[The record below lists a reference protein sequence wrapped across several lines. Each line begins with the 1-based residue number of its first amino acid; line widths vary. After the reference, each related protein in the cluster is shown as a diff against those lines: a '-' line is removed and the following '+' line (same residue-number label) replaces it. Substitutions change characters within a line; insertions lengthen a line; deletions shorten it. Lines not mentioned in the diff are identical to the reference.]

1 MVGLIRRG
9 ENALKERMTAL
20 AAIMLTVPMIV
31 VMELI
36 ISRFLSD
43 EANAA
48 RNRDLMYWYR

>member
-1 MVGLIRRG
+1 MVGLIMRG

-43 EANAA
+43 ETNAA

>member
-1 MVGLIRRG
+1 MVGLIMRG
-9 ENALKERMTAL
+9 ENALKERMTVL

-43 EANAA
+43 ETNAA